1 MRFADTATS
10 FNSSNVAGLLRS
22 APDLIPHIKNLES
35 MYSTSET
42 GMINIL
48 LYSMIS
54 YSTPWIDD
62 DELTP
67 VEGKDEAYD
76 EIMQE
81 IRETE
86 SLLDSELKKLEKK
99 AK

>member
-10 FNSSNVAGLLRS
+10 FSSSNVAGLLRS
-22 APDLIPHIKNLES
+22 APDLMPHIKNIES

-42 GMINIL
+42 GKVHVFIL
-48 LYSMIS
+48 YALIQNLR
-54 YSTPWIDD
+54 TEN
-62 DELTP
+62 DELSP
-67 VEGKDEAYD
+67 VEGKDEPYD

-99 AK
+99 VK